1 MRRSG
6 KGTVSLSVVSC
17 IHDLNL
23 AHAVNSVRWFRARAD
38 MQRWDEEEQLLR
50 EEFKRCYR
58 TFRFLMYVWTKT
70 THTSLADKAGFLAY
84 AHERADM
91 YNSMA
96 EDCVTGEVFDRT
108 DLWYAFFV
116 FLRFP
121 FSCKPSFLRN
131 FSFRT

>member
-38 MQRWDEEEQLLR
+38 MQRWDEEERLLR

-70 THTSLADKAGFLAY
+70 THSSLADKAGYLAY

-91 YNSMA
+91 YKSMA
-96 EDCVTGEVFDRT
+96 DDCVTAYETITGEVFDRT
-108 DLWYAFFV
+108 DLWCVFFRLASSC
-116 FLRFP
+116 FL
-121 FSCKPSFLRN
+121 
-131 FSFRT
+131 T